1 MPTSAWIQEFLEYLV
16 AERGSATNTVEAYRQ
31 DLEQFGE
38 FLEAHHLASF
48 AEVDPEVL
56 LLYAGF
62 LWNRDWADTTV
73 ARKLTAI
80 RMFYRYLHREGYVQE
95 DLASHL
101 EVPKTAKQ
109 LPTVLTPEEVEAV
122 LSAPDRTTYPGLR
135 EQAMLELLYASGMR
149 VSELISLRLRDVDLD
164 VGFVRCRGKG
174 SKERLIPIGE
184 MAIDALRMYLNN
196 VRDQFVQPHTDDTL
210 FLTNRGRGFSRMGF
224 WKVVRRHVKR
234 AGIRKPV
241 TPHTFRHSFATHL
254 LEGGA
259 DLRAIQ
265 EMLGHADIATTQIY
279 THVSREHLR
288 EVYEKAHPRAG
299 SVP

>member
-1 MPTSAWIQEFLEYLV
+1 MLTWIQEFLEHLL
-16 AERGSATNTVEAYRQ
+16 AERGSATNTAQAYRQ
-31 DLEQFGE
+31 DLEQFRK
-38 FLEAHHLASF
+38 FLEDHGLTSF
-48 AEVDPEVL
+48 AEVDREVL

-62 LWNRDWADTTV
+62 LWNQDWADTTV

-95 DLASHL
+95 DLTSHL

-109 LPTVLTPEEVEAV
+109 LPTVLTPEEVEAI
-122 LSAPDRTTYPGLR
+122 LSAPDRTTYSGLR
-135 EQAMLELLYASGMR
+135 ERAMLELLYASGLR

-210 FLTNRGRGFSRMGF
+210 FLTSRGRGFSRMGF
-224 WKVVRRHVKR
+224 WKVVQRHVKR

-288 EVYEKAHPRAG
+288 EVYEKAHPRA
-299 SVP
+299 